1 MLLGGAGHNTGLPLT
16 DNQKNRNAQM
26 KESDKKR
33 AAAAKAAAA
42 SQRPPTS
49 APDGSSGG
57 EAAPPLAARLSST
70 TSTWA
75 PPCKFWAKGECHSG
89 INCLFK
95 HAGIPTE
102 AGRCFIC
109 GSKDHRQGEC
119 PRPGGGADPQKK
131 ENWAEYT
138 KRREANGGGKG
149 DKGKGKG
156 GGKLKGKGRTGTK
169 EEEQDRREEQLQ
181 PQAVLPLMLRPL
193 ERAGTLLLPQ
203 GSITVPDSPGR
214 GLHWTHGPTSG

>member
-1 MLLGGAGHNTGLPLT
+1 MRWKADARRTDALGIFPPDLMMSYRAMVSIFENVFDKAEPQLNLRWNMLKNQLGVPHRIDQRALIAISNFADAELAALVLLGGAGHNTGLPLT
-16 DNQKNRNAQM
+16 DNQKNRNAQL

-57 EAAPPLAARLSST
+57 EAAPPLAARLSSP

-75 PPCKFWAKGECHSG
+75 LPCKFWAKGECHLG

-102 AGRCFIC
+102 AGR
-109 GSKDHRQGEC
+109 S
-119 PRPGGGADPQKK
+119 PRG
-131 ENWAEYT
+131 
-138 KRREANGGGKG
+138 
-149 DKGKGKG
+149 
-156 GGKLKGKGRTGTK
+156 
-169 EEEQDRREEQLQ
+169 
-181 PQAVLPLMLRPL
+181 
-193 ERAGTLLLPQ
+193 
-203 GSITVPDSPGR
+203 
-214 GLHWTHGPTSG
+214 